1 MYVRSAP
8 RSRSGRAARRAVG
21 TAAEMRN
28 LFSELLEA
36 CDNILLF
43 AERIDPY
50 DEVFDHVDE
59 MPQFPDVPEG
69 GAQESWLRKEGLKG
83 PTMRYGAPVP
93 QSILN
98 RFETEMTVAYATR
111 ITELCPWNKAA
122 VRTVSE
128 PRTNRPA
135 GCGPRLRRPSARPDD
150 PLRTEKYGDEYTAMV
165 NTFGK
170 IGSGQCRRRRRR
182 RRRPMATAD
191 GGTDKDVRDDTEL
204 AEAAD
209 DEE

>member
-1 MYVRSAP
+1 
-8 RSRSGRAARRAVG
+8 
-21 TAAEMRN
+21 MRN

-36 CDNILLF
+36 CDNTLLF
-43 AERIDPY
+43 AERIEPY

-69 GAQESWLRKEGLKG
+69 GTQESWLRKEVLKG
-83 PTMRYGAPVP
+83 LAMRYGAPVP
-93 QSILN
+93 QYILN
-98 RFETEMTVAYATR
+98 RFETEMTVAYATCV
-111 ITELCPWNKAA
+111 TELCPWNTAA

-182 RRRPMATAD
+182 RRRPMVALTWTY
-191 GGTDKDVRDDTEL
+191 GTIQNSPRLQTTRSERNSHQWLKPWPVDSASR
-204 AEAAD
+204 EA
-209 DEE
+209 